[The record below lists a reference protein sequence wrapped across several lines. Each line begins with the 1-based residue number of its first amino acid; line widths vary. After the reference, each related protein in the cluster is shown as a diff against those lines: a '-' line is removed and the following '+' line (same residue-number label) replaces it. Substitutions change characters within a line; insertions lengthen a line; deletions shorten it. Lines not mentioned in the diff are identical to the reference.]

1 MKSLIGAVEAG
12 GTKMVCAVGTGP
24 DDLHDEVRFPTSS
37 PDEVLPAVIEY
48 FTSWQ
53 VDHGERIAAIGYAT
67 FGPCDPN
74 PASPTYGWVTRTP
87 KPGWT
92 DTDVV
97 GPLRQAFDVPI
108 GFDTDV
114 NGAALGEHLWGAAQD
129 VDSLVYLTI
138 GTGIGGG
145 IIVDGRILH
154 GLIHPE
160 AGHVVMRRDPAR
172 DPYPGRC
179 PFHGDCLEGLASGP
193 AIGERWNLPADQLGP
208 DHPAWDL
215 EAEYLAEACRN
226 MICTVSP
233 QRIVLG
239 GGVMEQRQLFPRI
252 RTRTVELLNGY
263 VQAPEILERID
274 EFIVPP
280 GLGNRAGVAGCIALG
295 QRALAANG

>member
-1 MKSLIGAVEAG
+1 
-12 GTKMVCAVGTGP
+12 MVCAVGTGP

-37 PDEVLPAVIEY
+37 PDEVLPTVIEY

-53 VDHGERIAAIGYAT
+53 VDHGERIAAIGYGT

-74 PASPTYGWVTRTP
+74 PASATYGWVTKTP

-97 GPLRQAFDVPI
+97 GPLREAFDVPI

-193 AIGERWNLPADQLGP
+193 AIGERWNLPANQLGP

-215 EAEYLAEACRN
+215 EAEYLAETCRN
-226 MICTVSP
+226 LICTVSP

-239 GGVMEQRQLFPRI
+239 GGVMEQLQLFPRI

-295 QRALAANG
+295 QQALAAAR